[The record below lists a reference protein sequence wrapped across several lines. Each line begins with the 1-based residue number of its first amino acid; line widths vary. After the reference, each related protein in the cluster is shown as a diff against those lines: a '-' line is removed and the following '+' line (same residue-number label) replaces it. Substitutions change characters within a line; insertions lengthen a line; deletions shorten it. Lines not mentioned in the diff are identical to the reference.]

1 MFVGLIMVQLFFLIV
16 SEFTFK
22 FSYFSCTNFWLY
34 NVVLIIWFD
43 FFVQKLSGSNHY
55 LKVTKCYLIL
65 IGSFYWFHNKRVDK
79 RVDDMHDVEQ
89 N

>member
-1 MFVGLIMVQLFFLIV
+1 ML
-16 SEFTFK
+16 
-22 FSYFSCTNFWLY
+22 
-34 NVVLIIWFD
+34 FD
-43 FFVQKLSGSNHY
+43 FFVQKVSGSNHY